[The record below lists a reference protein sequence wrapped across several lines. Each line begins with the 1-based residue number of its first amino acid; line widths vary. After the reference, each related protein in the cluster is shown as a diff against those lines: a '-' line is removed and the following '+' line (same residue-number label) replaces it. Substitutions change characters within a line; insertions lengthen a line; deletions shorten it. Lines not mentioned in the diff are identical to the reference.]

1 MDFVCNGIAN
11 VLIGQWK
18 RNIVYKD
25 YLFLYVIMIINQQYF
40 AIMYV
45 YMYVFLN
52 NFTIKPDIKNIITK
66 HMKLFFVQFQFQ

>member
-25 YLFLYVIMIINQQYF
+25 YSFLYVIMIINQQYF
-40 AIMYV
+40 AIIYV

-52 NFTIKPDIKNIITK
+52 NVTIKLDIKNIVTK
-66 HMKLFFVQFQFQ
+66 HMKLFFVQLQF